1 MSCTRTIVPFRHVP
15 GIEGFQIFSLG
26 TQAKM
31 NIKKK
36 VVYEIEFVIM
46 RAQTT
51 QYIAFVLVPVK
62 MRRIWRR
69 RASLAASIGGL

>member
-1 MSCTRTIVPFRHVP
+1 
-15 GIEGFQIFSLG
+15 
-26 TQAKM
+26 M